1 MDIRAC
7 LFDVFGTVVDWRTSV
22 SRDLAGFGKKKGI
35 TGIDWLEFA
44 VEWRKLYQP
53 SMDEVRS
60 GRRAFT
66 ILDVL
71 HRESLDKLIAR
82 YRIKGLAEGDLE
94 HMNRAWHRLDPW
106 PDAVEGLGRLKSRFI
121 IAPCS
126 NGNIALMVNLAK
138 RAGLPWDCI
147 LGAET
152 ARAYKPMPE
161 AYIASCRQ
169 LGLEPSSVLMVAAH
183 NGDLKAAKAQ
193 GMSTAFVA
201 RPTEHGPEQTTDL
214 APDADCV
221 DISATD
227 FVELAARLGAIPLR

>member
-22 SRDLAGFGKKKGI
+22 SHDLAAFAKQKGI
-35 TGIDWLEFA
+35 AGEDWTEFA

-82 YRIKGLAEGDLE
+82 YGIKGLSEADVE
-94 HMNRAWHRLDPW
+94 HINRVWHRLDPW
-106 PDAVEGLGRLKSRFI
+106 PEAVKGLTRLKTRFV

-126 NGNIALMVNLAK
+126 NGNIALMVNMAK

-161 AYIASCRQ
+161 AYLASCRQ
-169 LGLEPSSVLMVAAH
+169 LGLAPGQVLMVAAH

-193 GMSTAFVA
+193 GLKTAFVA
-201 RPTEHGPEQTTDL
+201 RPTEHGPGQTTDL
-214 APDADCV
+214 AADPACV
-221 DISATD
+221 DVPAKD
-227 FVELAARLGAIPLR
+227 FVDLAAKLGC

>member
-22 SRDLAGFGKKKGI
+22 SRDLAAFAREKGI
-35 TGIDWLEFA
+35 SGVDWLEFA

-53 SMDEVRS
+53 SMEEVRS

-71 HRESLDKLIAR
+71 HRESLVKLIDR
-82 YRIKGLAEGDLE
+82 YRLSGLSESAID
-94 HMNRAWHRLDPW
+94 HMNRVWHRLEPW
-106 PDAVEGLGRLKSRFI
+106 PDVVAGLTSLKKKYI

-152 ARAYKPMPE
+152 ARAYKPTPD
-161 AYIASCRQ
+161 AYLVSCRQ
-169 LGLEPSSVLMVAAH
+169 LGLAPSAVLMVAAH
-183 NGDLKAAKAQ
+183 NNDLRAAKAQ
-193 GMSTAFVA
+193 GMRTAFVP
-201 RPTEHGPEQTTDL
+201 RPIEHGPGQTTDL
-214 APDADCV
+214 VAESGTV
-221 DISATD
+221 DLPVED
-227 FVELAARLGAIPLR
+227 FRELGAKLGC

>member
-1 MDIRAC
+1 MEIRAC

-22 SRDLAGFGKKKGI
+22 SRDLAAFAKQKGI
-35 TGIDWLEFA
+35 AGIDWLEFA

-53 SMDEVRS
+53 AMDEVRS

-71 HRESLDKLIAR
+71 HRESLEKLIAR
-82 YRIKGLAEGDLE
+82 YRLE
-94 HMNRAWHRLDPW
+94 ALSEDDRQHVNRAWHRLDPW
-106 PDAVEGLGRLKSRFI
+106 PDVVEGLKRLKSRFI

-161 AYIASCRQ
+161 AYLNSCRQ
-169 LGLEPSSVLMVAAH
+169 LGLAPANVLMVAAH
-183 NGDLKAAKAQ
+183 NNDLKAAKAQ
-193 GMSTAFVA
+193 GMRTAFVA
-201 RPTEHGPEQTTDL
+201 RPTEHGPGQTTDL
-214 APDADCV
+214 VADPACV
-221 DISATD
+221 DLPAKD
-227 FVELAARLGAIPLR
+227 FVELAGKLAA

>member
-7 LFDVFGTVVDWRTSV
+7 LFDVFGTVVDWHTSV
-22 SRDLAGFGKKKGI
+22 SRDLAAFAKEKGI

-53 SMDEVRS
+53 SMEEVRS

-71 HRESLDKLIAR
+71 HRESLEKLIAR
-82 YRIKGLAEGDLE
+82 YRIKGLSEADVD

-106 PDAVEGLGRLKSRFI
+106 PDAVAGLTRLKSKFI

-152 ARAYKPMPE
+152 ARAYKPMPD
-161 AYIASCRQ
+161 AYLNSCRQ
-169 LGLEPSSVLMVAAH
+169 LGLAPASVMMVAAH
-183 NGDLKAAKAQ
+183 NNDLKAAKAQ
-193 GMSTAFVA
+193 GMKTAFVA
-201 RPTEHGPEQTTDL
+201 RPTEHGPGQTTDL
-214 APDADCV
+214 DADPACV
-221 DISATD
+221 DLPARD
-227 FVELAARLGAIPLR
+227 FVGLAAKLGC

>member
-22 SRDLAGFGKKKGI
+22 SRDLAAFAKQKGI
-35 TGIDWLEFA
+35 NGIDWLEFA

-53 SMDEVRS
+53 SMEEVRS
-60 GRRAFT
+60 GKRGFT

-71 HRESLDKLIAR
+71 HRESLDQLIAR
-82 YRIKGLAEGDLE
+82 YRLKGLAEADVD
-94 HMNRAWHRLDPW
+94 HMNRVWHRLDPW
-106 PDAVEGLGRLKSRFI
+106 PDAVPGLLRLKKKLV

-152 ARAYKPMPE
+152 ARAYKPTPE
-161 AYIASCRQ
+161 AYVASCRQ
-169 LGLEPSSVLMVAAH
+169 LGLAAASVMMVAAH
-183 NGDLKAAKAQ
+183 NHDLKAAKAQ
-193 GMSTAFVA
+193 GMKTAFVA
-201 RPTEHGPEQTTDL
+201 RPTEHGPGQTTDL
-214 APDADCV
+214 KPDPACV
-221 DISATD
+221 DLPAAD
-227 FVELAARLGAIPLR
+227 FVELAAKLGC

>member
-1 MDIRAC
+1 MPPANIRAC

-22 SRDLAGFGKKKGI
+22 SRDLAAFAKQKGI
-35 TGIDWLEFA
+35 DGVDWLEFA

-53 SMDEVRS
+53 SMEEVRS

-71 HRESLDKLIAR
+71 HRESLDRLISR
-82 YRIKGLAEGDLE
+82 YRIKGLSPAEVD
-94 HMNRAWHRLDPW
+94 HISRVWHRLDPW
-106 PDAVEGLGRLKSRFI
+106 PDAVEGLTQLKSKFI

-126 NGNIALMVNLAK
+126 NGNIALMVNMAK

-161 AYIASCRQ
+161 AYLASCRQ
-169 LGLEPSSVLMVAAH
+169 LGLAPASVMMVAAH
-183 NGDLKAAKAQ
+183 NNDLRAAKAQ
-193 GMSTAFVA
+193 GLKTAFVA
-201 RPTEHGPEQTTDL
+201 RPTEHGPGQSTDL
-214 APDADCV
+214 AADPACV
-221 DISATD
+221 DVTAAD
-227 FVELAARLGAIPLR
+227 FVDLAAQLGC

>member
-1 MDIRAC
+1 MEIRAC

-22 SRDLAGFGKKKGI
+22 SRDLAAFAKDKGI
-35 TGIDWLEFA
+35 NGIDWLEFA

-53 SMDEVRS
+53 SMEEVRS

-71 HRESLDKLIAR
+71 HRESLDKLITR
-82 YRIKGLAEGDLE
+82 YRIKGLAEAEIE

-106 PDAVEGLGRLKSRFI
+106 PDAVEGLKKLKAKFI

-126 NGNIALMVNLAK
+126 NGNIALMVDLAK

-152 ARAYKPMPE
+152 ARAYKPMPD
-161 AYIASCRQ
+161 AYLRSCAQ
-169 LGLEPSSVLMVAAH
+169 LGLLPSSVMMVAAH
-183 NGDLKAAKAQ
+183 NNDLKAAKAQ
-193 GMSTAFVA
+193 GMKTAFVA
-201 RPTEHGPEQTTDL
+201 RPTEHGPRQGTDL
-214 APDADCV
+214 TPDASCV
-221 DISATD
+221 DVSAKD
-227 FVELAARLGAIPLR
+227 FVELAATLGC

>member
-22 SRDLAGFGKKKGI
+22 SRDLGAFAKERAIAGV
-35 TGIDWLEFA
+35 DWLEFA
-44 VEWRKLYQP
+44 VEWRGLYQP

-71 HRESLDKLIAR
+71 HRESLLKLIDR
-82 YRIKGLAEGDLE
+82 YGLRGLSESDID
-94 HMNRAWHRLDPW
+94 HMNRVWHRLDPW
-106 PDAVEGLGRLKSRFI
+106 PDAVEGLRRLKTRFI

-161 AYIASCRQ
+161 AYLASCRQ
-169 LGLEPSSVLMVAAH
+169 LGLAPASVMMVAAH
-183 NGDLKAAKAQ
+183 NNDLKAAKAQ
-193 GMSTAFVA
+193 G
-201 RPTEHGPEQTTDL
+201 
-214 APDADCV
+214 
-221 DISATD
+221 
-227 FVELAARLGAIPLR
+227 LR

>member
-1 MDIRAC
+1 MATSDIKAC

-22 SRDLAGFGKKKGI
+22 SRDLREFARHMGI
-35 TGIDWLEFA
+35 EGVDWLEFA

-71 HRESLDKLIAR
+71 HRESLVKLLGR
-82 YRIKGLAEGDLE
+82 YRIAGLSEADVD

-106 PDAVEGLGRLKSRFI
+106 PDVREALGRLKRDHI

-126 NGNIALMVNLAK
+126 NGNIALMVNMAK
-138 RAGLPWDCI
+138 HAGLPWDCI

-161 AYIASCRQ
+161 AYLTSCRQ
-169 LGLEPSSVLMVAAH
+169 LGLAPAQVMMVAAH
-183 NGDLKAAKAQ
+183 NPDLKAAKAQ
-193 GMSTAFVA
+193 GLATAFVA
-201 RPTEHGPEQTTDL
+201 RPLEHGPGQTTNL
-214 APDADCV
+214 APDWSCV
-221 DISATD
+221 DVAAAD
-227 FVELAARLGAIPLR
+227 FVELADRLG

>member
-22 SRDLAGFGKKKGI
+22 SRDLAAFAKQKGI
-35 TGIDWLEFA
+35 SGVDWTEFA

-66 ILDVL
+66 ILDLL
-71 HRESLDKLIAR
+71 HRESLDQLIAR
-82 YRIKGLAEGDLE
+82 YRIKGLSEADVE
-94 HMNRAWHRLDPW
+94 HMNRVWHRLDPW
-106 PDAVEGLGRLKSRFI
+106 PDAVKGLTRLKTKFV

-126 NGNIALMVNLAK
+126 NGNIALMVNMAK

-161 AYIASCRQ
+161 AYLVSCRQ
-169 LGLEPSSVLMVAAH
+169 LGLAPGSVMMVAAH
-183 NGDLKAAKAQ
+183 NADLKAAKAQ
-193 GMSTAFVA
+193 GMKTAFVA
-201 RPTEHGPEQTTDL
+201 RPAEHGPGQTTDL
-214 APDADCV
+214 VADTTCV
-221 DISATD
+221 DLPAAD
-227 FVELAARLGAIPLR
+227 FSDLAAKLGC

>member
-22 SRDLAGFGKKKGI
+22 SRDLAGFAKQKGI
-35 TGIDWLEFA
+35 SGVDWLEFA

-60 GRRAFT
+60 GRRGFT

-71 HRESLDKLIAR
+71 HRESLDKLVAR
-82 YRIKGLAEGDLE
+82 YKLKGLSEADLE

-106 PDAVEGLGRLKSRFI
+106 PDVVAGLTRLKAKFV

-152 ARAYKPMPE
+152 ARAYKPMPD
-161 AYIASCRQ
+161 AYLRSCAQ
-169 LGLEPSSVLMVAAH
+169 LGLAPAQVCMVAAH
-183 NGDLKAAKAQ
+183 NHDLKAAKAQ
-193 GMSTAFVA
+193 GMKTAFVA
-201 RPTEHGPEQTTDL
+201 RPTEHGPGQTTDL
-214 APDADCV
+214 APDAACV
-221 DISATD
+221 DIAPRD
-227 FVELAARLGAIPLR
+227 FVELAAKLS

>member
-1 MDIRAC
+1 MKHGIRAC
-7 LFDVFGTVVDWRTSV
+7 LFDVFGTVVDWRTSA
-22 SRDLAGFGKKKGI
+22 SRDLAAFAAAKGI
-35 TGIDWLEFA
+35 DGIDWLEFA

-53 SMDEVRS
+53 SMEEVRS
-60 GRRAFT
+60 GRRPFT

-82 YRIKGLAEGDLE
+82 YGIKGLSPADID
-94 HMNRAWHRLDPW
+94 HVNRVWHRLDPW
-106 PDAVEGLGRLKSRFI
+106 PDVVQGLTRLKAAHV

-161 AYIASCRQ
+161 AYLVSCRQ
-169 LGLEPSSVLMVAAH
+169 LGLAPAQVLMVAAH
-183 NGDLKAAKAQ
+183 NNDLRAAKAQ
-193 GMSTAFVA
+193 GLATAFVA
-201 RPTEHGPEQTTDL
+201 RPQEHGPGQSTDL
-214 APDADCV
+214 APDASCV
-221 DISATD
+221 DVAARD
-227 FVELAARLGAIPLR
+227 FIELAAKLS

>member
-1 MDIRAC
+1 MMDIRAC

-22 SRDLAGFGKKKGI
+22 SRDLAAFAKQKGI

-53 SMDEVRS
+53 SMDDVRS

-71 HRESLDKLIAR
+71 HRESLDKLISR
-82 YRIKGLAEGDLE
+82 YRIKGLSEADIE

-106 PDAVEGLGRLKSRFI
+106 PDAVHGLTRLKSKFV

-126 NGNIALMVNLAK
+126 NGNIALMVDMAK

-152 ARAYKPMPE
+152 ARAYKPMPD
-161 AYIASCRQ
+161 AYLRSCAQ
-169 LGLEPSSVLMVAAH
+169 IGLEPGSVMMVAAH
-183 NGDLKAAKAQ
+183 NHDLKAAKAQ
-193 GMSTAFVA
+193 GIKTAFVP
-201 RPTEHGPEQTTDL
+201 RPAEHGPGQITDL
-214 APDADCV
+214 TADSGCV
-221 DISATD
+221 DVPARD
-227 FVELAARLGAIPLR
+227 FIDLAAKLGC

>member
-22 SRDLAGFGKKKGI
+22 SRDLAAFAKQKGI
-35 TGIDWLEFA
+35 AGIDWTEFA

-71 HRESLDKLIAR
+71 HRESLDNLISR
-82 YRIKGLAEGDLE
+82 YRIKGLSETDIE
-94 HMNRAWHRLDPW
+94 HINRVWHRLDPW
-106 PDAVEGLGRLKSRFI
+106 PDAVPGLTRLKSKFI

-126 NGNIALMVNLAK
+126 NGNIALMVNMAK

-161 AYIASCRQ
+161 AYLNSCRQ
-169 LGLEPSSVLMVAAH
+169 LGLAPASVMMVAAH
-183 NGDLKAAKAQ
+183 NHDLKAAKAQ
-193 GMSTAFVA
+193 GLNTAFVP
-201 RPTEHGPEQTTDL
+201 RPKEHGPGQTTDL
-214 APDADCV
+214 APDLACV
-221 DISATD
+221 DLPAAD
-227 FVELAARLGAIPLR
+227 FVDLAAKLGC

>member
-22 SRDLAGFGKKKGI
+22 SRDLAAFAKQKGI
-35 TGIDWLEFA
+35 AGVDWLEFA

-60 GRRAFT
+60 GRRTWT

-71 HRESLDKLIAR
+71 HRESLVKLISR
-82 YRIKGLAEGDLE
+82 YGIRGLSEADVD
-94 HMNRAWHRLDPW
+94 HVNRVWHRLEPW
-106 PDAVEGLGRLKSRFI
+106 PDVVKGLTRLKSKFI

-126 NGNIALMVNLAK
+126 NGNIALMVNMAK

-152 ARAYKPMPE
+152 ARAYKPMPD
-161 AYIASCRQ
+161 AYLASCRQ
-169 LGLEPSSVLMVAAH
+169 LGLAPASVMMVAAH
-183 NGDLKAAKAQ
+183 NNDLRAAKAQ
-193 GMSTAFVA
+193 GLKTAFVA
-201 RPTEHGPEQTTDL
+201 RPSEHGPGQTTDL
-214 APDADCV
+214 APDMSCV
-221 DISATD
+221 DVPVAD
-227 FVELAARLGAIPLR
+227 FIDLAARLAA